1 MQFRYLPLFAL
12 FLVSFLPGRL
22 ISGNTVEYRF
32 SMGEFTMSGSG
43 KYSNLLFKGAMQ
55 TAMHGQPEIP
65 WFKVS
70 LMLPPG
76 QAAESLAFIGD
87 SLVEI
92 PGQYILRPH
101 QPSQPLSLKGDPGFF
116 INQTLYNSD
125 ESYPISKCGA
135 LMTQYLNG
143 IGFAL
148 SSFSPVVYFP
158 ASGKL
163 MYYAKGKIIIR
174 TKPAETGQYLNSKP
188 GKMARERALNLA
200 QNPEMLAQYDYPL
213 PADTTAYQMLII
225 APAVF
230 ENRFQPLVSYYQ
242 SRGIRVKVKSL
253 ATVYGNSTGIDN
265 AQKIRNY
272 IIQQYQ
278 VNHIEHVLLAG
289 DAELMPYRGLYC
301 EVMSSSLYID
311 NNIPSDIYFSSLDG
325 SWNNDGD
332 SKWGEPG
339 EEDLLPDI
347 SVGRFCASDTND
359 LNIMLNKTILYQQN
373 PVVADLDKPL
383 LVGEKLWSSPN
394 TWGADFMNLLVGT
407 HSEYGYTTTGLDTTQ
422 LYDTL
427 YDKGLPTPWNYLQ
440 LLEKINQGHSF
451 LYHVGHANT
460 DYVMRLYNGNITN
473 ANFSLVNGVT
483 HGFMPVY
490 SHGCYCGQFD
500 ASDCIAERMLCIS
513 NFSNVFIGNSRYG
526 WFNEGSSDGPSQHIN
541 REFTDAIYND
551 GEKAVGMAHTISK
564 IATAP
569 WVTAPGQWEEGALR
583 WCMFTCNVL
592 GDPAMQIWTN
602 APGSLQ
608 GTVQYANL
616 AATPLDSVWVYL
628 LKNGDTIRQYLAD
641 TTGHY
646 AFTAVPA
653 GTYSL
658 GVRCIRPWGGVNST
672 DALQV
677 LKHFVNMVNLQGLYR
692 KAADI
697 DGSLYINSIDA
708 MAIQKRFV
716 GIINAFQMEDWIFD
730 HPEVII
736 NPNIQSTVNI
746 SGICSGDVNGSYQP
760 Q

>member
-1 MQFRYLPLFAL
+1 MPLRFLPLCFL

-32 SMGEFTMSGSG
+32 SIDDFTVARSGT
-43 KYSNLLFKGAMQ
+43 YANLLMKAAMQ
-55 TAMHGQPEIP
+55 TARRGQPEVP

-92 PGQYILRPH
+92 PGQYLLRPH
-101 QPSQPLSLKGDPGFF
+101 QPSQPLSLQGDPGFF
-116 INQTLYNSD
+116 IDRSLYHSD
-125 ESYPISKCGA
+125 ESYPVSKCGA

-163 MYYAKGKIIIR
+163 MYYARGRIIVS
-174 TKPAETGQYLNSKP
+174 TKTAESGQFLAVTP
-188 GKMARERALNLA
+188 GKAARERALKLA
-200 QNPEMLAQYDYPL
+200 QNPDMLAQYDYPL
-213 PADTTAYQMLII
+213 PADTNAYQMLVI

-230 ENRFQPLVSYYQ
+230 ENRFQPLITYYQ
-242 SRGIRVKVKSL
+242 SRGVKVKVKSL
-253 ATVYGNSTGIDN
+253 STVYGNATGIDN

-272 IIQQYQ
+272 IIQQYL

-289 DAELMPYRGLYC
+289 DAELMPTRGLYC

-311 NNIPSDIYFSSLDG
+311 NNIPSDIYFSALDG
-325 SWNNDGD
+325 SWNTDGD

-339 EEDLLPDI
+339 EEDLLPEI

-359 LNIMLNKTILYQQN
+359 LNVMLNKTILYQQN

-394 TWGADFMNLLVGT
+394 TWGADYLNLLVGT
-407 HSEYGYTTTGLDTTQ
+407 HSDYGYTTSGLDTTQ

-427 YDKGLPTPWNYLQ
+427 YDKGLPAPWNYLQ
-440 LLEKINQGHSF
+440 LLAKINQGHSF

-460 DYVMRLYNGNITN
+460 DYVMRMYNNNITN
-473 ANFSLVNGVT
+473 ANFSQVNGVI

-490 SHGCYCGQFD
+490 SHGCYCAQFD

-513 NFSNVFIGNSRYG
+513 NFCNVFVGNSRYG
-526 WFNEGSSDGPSQHIN
+526 WFNEGTSDGPSQHIN
-541 REFTDAIYND
+541 REFTDAIYHD
-551 GEKAVGMAHTISK
+551 GEKSVGMAHTISK

-602 APGSLQ
+602 APGSVS
-608 GTVQYANL
+608 GTVHYAN
-616 AATPLDSVWVYL
+616 ASSTPLDSVSVYL
-628 LKNGDTIRQYLAD
+628 IKNGDTIRQGLTDA
-641 TTGHY
+641 TGN
-646 AFTAVPA
+646 FNFSAVPA
-653 GTYSL
+653 GTYTL
-658 GVRCIRPWGGVNST
+658 AVTCTKAWGGVNST

-677 LKHFVNMVNLQGLYR
+677 LKHFVNLVNLQGLYR
-692 KAADI
+692 KAGDI
-697 DGSLYINSIDA
+697 DGSQFINSIDA
-708 MAIQKRFV
+708 MAIQQRFV
-716 GIINAFQMEDWIFD
+716 GIIPSFPVHDWIFE
-730 HPEVII
+730 HPSLSVS
-736 NPNIQSTVNI
+736 PNSQALLNI